1 MTRLILDHRETSQDL
16 PPLEFTLSDTDQ
28 AIARIGRECIEA
40 NRIEQNERDSG
51 KGSL

>member
-1 MTRLILDHRETSQDL
+1 MNRLILDHRETAHDL

-40 NRIEQNERDSG
+40 NRIEQNERDSAKQG
-51 KGSL
+51 